1 MNARPVFPAPR
12 SWILGLALLLAA
24 AASEAAPVR
33 VTVWDL
39 QPRATAEANGWS
51 KNFQKNLVREVAGSL
66 RNLHPD
72 VILLQQVADWKTCD
86 ELAQALRPE
95 IYQVT
100 VCSGFRD
107 PHTEHLGQAAIL
119 SRTKAYLAWSESWRD
134 GDDSSG
140 FAFAA
145 LRFGDKNAGIFSGE
159 AASQPEPEGWAGKLV
174 KEISSFQN
182 WGDNRP
188 QVFVVAGDLSPTD
201 SALKQIGFESAAAPE
216 GGVFTM
222 GWAQAS
228 PPVVTQSA
236 FCEYSATTF
245 EMDLSG
251 ATAGSASTPMSKSF
265 LWLAGPL
272 VAGLGMIA
280 LALALARRSRKSR
293 TRSGVAIAIP
303 PGGQIIA
310 TPSERAPYV
319 HIETE
324 GSMQTQSQ
332 TWRLQSEPMRVPPQM
347 PEAVKASV
355 VANVSR
361 WLKNAVVRRLLSDR
375 TQLMETQNAAAL
387 KVLEVDKRL
396 SKIERQ
402 IQQREQDYER
412 RIDELLRELVA
423 AKEENREL
431 IRAKIALVKAEMEK
445 VRQRAR
451 A

>member
-1 MNARPVFPAPR
+1 MNARPVFPASR
-12 SWILGLALLLAA
+12 SWILGLALLLAGA
-24 AASEAAPVR
+24 TGEASPVR

-39 QPRATAEANGWS
+39 QPRATAGANGWS

-66 RNLHPD
+66 RDLHPD
-72 VILLQQVADWKTCD
+72 VIVLQQVADWKTCD
-86 ELAQALRPE
+86 ELARALRPE
-95 IYQVT
+95 IYRVT
-100 VCSGFRD
+100 VCSVFRD
-107 PHTEHLGQAAIL
+107 PHTEHIGQAAIL
-119 SRTKAYLAWSESWRD
+119 SRTKAYLAWSESWRE
-134 GDDSSG
+134 GDESSG

-145 LRFGDKNAGIFSGE
+145 LRLGDKNAGIFSGE
-159 AASQPEPEGWAGKLV
+159 SAPQEWGGKLV

-188 QVFVVAGDLSPTD
+188 QVFIVAADLTSTD
-201 SALKQIGFESAAAPE
+201 SALKQIGFESASAPV
-216 GGVFTM
+216 GSVFTM

-228 PPVVTQSA
+228 PPVVTRSA

-245 EMDLSG
+245 EMDLNG
-251 ATAGSASTPMSKSF
+251 AAAGGAPTLMSKSF

-272 VAGLGMIA
+272 AAGIGVIA
-280 LALALARRSRKSR
+280 LALALARRSRKLKPR
-293 TRSGVAIAIP
+293 PGLAIAIP
-303 PGGQIIA
+303 PSGQIIA
-310 TPSERAPYV
+310 PPPERAPYV
-319 HIETE
+319 RIETE

-332 TWRLQSEPMRVPPQM
+332 TWRLRSEAVPLQTQM
-347 PEAVKASV
+347 PEAVKASI

-375 TQLMETQNAAAL
+375 AQLMETQHAAAL

-412 RIDELLRELVA
+412 RIDELLKELVA

-445 VRQRAR
+445 ARQRAG